1 MHHPFPFEVFEIT
14 HAAIIYDLLH
24 QRTLQLSVA
33 SLHPFVNQKL
43 AQNFRENVHHK
54 VMNAS
59 YLSHRADLFAD
70 WREASSSVE
79 GNVRVHVLVCAPLSS
94 FDASKTPANQGG
106 LFLMPW
112 VCTEEGM

>member
-14 HAAIIYDLLH
+14 HAAIRYDLLH

-54 VMNAS
+54 VLNAS
-59 YLSHRADLFAD
+59 YLTSDKDNHINYMQ
-70 WREASSSVE
+70 W
-79 GNVRVHVLVCAPLSS
+79 VRFMITGSA
-94 FDASKTPANQGG
+94 
-106 LFLMPW
+106 
-112 VCTEEGM
+112 